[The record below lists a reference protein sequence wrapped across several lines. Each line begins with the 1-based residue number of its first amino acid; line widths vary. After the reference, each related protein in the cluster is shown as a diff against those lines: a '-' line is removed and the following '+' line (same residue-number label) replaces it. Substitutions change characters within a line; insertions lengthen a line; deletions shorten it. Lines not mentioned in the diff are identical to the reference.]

1 MVLSSAEKSRR
12 WRENHPGEMAEHN
25 RQYRENHPERRREQR
40 WKLNGIQY
48 NGRPFSFEDY
58 EREYKRINGECEICG
73 EKLPFIA
80 VKGERPANVD
90 HDHKTGEFRGLLC
103 WKCNMSIHTFEKYKR
118 NAMAYIFKISG
129 AKTEIEGENSP

>member
-73 EKLPFIA
+73 EENIISEDGEETCEHLVDLSRSGFEFKGESYECPKGHDLDFYKLPD
-80 VKGERPANVD
+80 VVGCDKCERTYAKDEIV
-90 HDHKTGEFRGLLC
+90 
-103 WKCNMSIHTFEKYKR
+103 
-118 NAMAYIFKISG
+118 IS
-129 AKTEIEGENSP
+129 